1 MSRALLT
8 LLTFI
13 ILTPAHAD
21 NQINIFTPDDK
32 SRGTNQTVWL
42 VMSTKTNAENIPV
55 ILQNKCSK
63 KKLKLM
69 GKKLSGKGVLLLSIR
84 CYIWRK
90 G

>member
-1 MSRALLT
+1 MS
-8 LLTFI
+8 
-13 ILTPAHAD
+13 
-21 NQINIFTPDDK
+21 
-32 SRGTNQTVWL
+32 
-42 VMSTKTNAENIPV
+42 KTNAENIPV
-55 ILQNKCSK
+55 ILQNKGSE

>member
-1 MSRALLT
+1 LSRALLT

-32 SRGTNQTVWL
+32 SRVTNQTVWL
-42 VMSTKTNAENIPV
+42 VMSKTNAENIAV
-55 ILQNKCSK
+55 ILQNKGSK

-84 CYIWRK
+84 CYI
-90 G
+90 